1 MKKVI
6 LPLWPLIVLILAFT
20 FLSEMPVSNENKDSG
35 FALVELFT
43 SQGCSSCP
51 AADAYL
57 SRLIERAELKNQR
70 IMALSFHVSYWNR
83 LGWKDPF
90 SNQKFTA
97 RQQRYARVFG
107 NNTIYTP
114 QLIVNGDKAFESSR
128 PNVIDKGIEIGLNT
142 APGFHIKV
150 DNIKMKQDA
159 LHFTINLNAPGEGLD
174 LNLALVERG
183 LTTVIR
189 AGENGGKT
197 LTHDNVVRSF
207 DSWSWNW
214 GNSKTGKLSL
224 PEAIDMKNASL
235 IVYLQSPDNLEIMGA
250 SQIDLAGLNQ

>member
-6 LPLWPLIVLILAFT
+6 LPLMPLIALILAFT
-20 FLSEMPVSNENKDSG
+20 FLPEIPVSDENKDGG

-57 SRLIERAELKNQR
+57 SRLIKRADSKNQP
-70 IMALSFHVSYWNR
+70 IMALSFHVNYWNR

-114 QLIVNGDKAFESSR
+114 QLIVNGSKAFESAR
-128 PNVIDKGIEIGLNT
+128 PNVIDQGIEIGLKT

-150 DNIKMKQDA
+150 DNIKMIQNA
-159 LHFTINLNAPGEGLD
+159 LHFTVNLDAPGEGLD

-197 LTHDNVVRSF
+197 LRHDNVVRSF
-207 DSWSWNW
+207 DSWSWNQ
-214 GNSKTGKLSL
+214 GSSGTGKLTL

-235 IVYLQSPDNLEIMGA
+235 IVYLQSPDNLKIMGA
-250 SQIDLAGLNQ
+250 SQVDLAGINQ